1 MGGFA
6 QITRKQTQQKNW
18 KQILSLRENN
28 HLFAGLTLPHS
39 VLQVDEPGP
48 VEDEGGDRE
57 DEVEGQVGPA
67 GVLAAVHQD
76 QVADQ
81 EGQAQHDVHIS
92 EIIFM
97 RESTSDRMVNS
108 ELL

>member
-1 MGGFA
+1 M
-6 QITRKQTQQKNW
+6 
-18 KQILSLRENN
+18 
-28 HLFAGLTLPHS
+28 
-39 VLQVDEPGP
+39 
-48 VEDEGGDRE
+48 
-57 DEVEGQVGPA
+57 GPA

-97 RESTSDRMVNS
+97 RERERESTSDRMVNS

>member
-1 MGGFA
+1 M
-6 QITRKQTQQKNW
+6 
-18 KQILSLRENN
+18 
-28 HLFAGLTLPHS
+28 
-39 VLQVDEPGP
+39 
-48 VEDEGGDRE
+48 
-57 DEVEGQVGPA
+57 GPA

-97 RESTSDRMVNS
+97 RERERVHLIGWSTLNYCDPSCV
-108 ELL
+108 LF

>member
-1 MGGFA
+1 M
-6 QITRKQTQQKNW
+6 
-18 KQILSLRENN
+18 
-28 HLFAGLTLPHS
+28 
-39 VLQVDEPGP
+39 
-48 VEDEGGDRE
+48 
-57 DEVEGQVGPA
+57 GPA